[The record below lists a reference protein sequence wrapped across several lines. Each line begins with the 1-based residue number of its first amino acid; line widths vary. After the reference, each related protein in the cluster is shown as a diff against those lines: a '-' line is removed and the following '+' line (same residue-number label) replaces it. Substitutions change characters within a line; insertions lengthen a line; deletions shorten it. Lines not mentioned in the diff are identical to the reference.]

1 MKAAQI
7 NTFTIGGYTKVIQR
21 DALAQPGDYLPG
33 QGWPVTNFPS
43 VSLRFQV
50 SSFHPVGSNV
60 PHPND
65 FLYRRILF
73 SVG

>member
-1 MKAAQI
+1 
-7 NTFTIGGYTKVIQR
+7 
-21 DALAQPGDYLPG
+21 
-33 QGWPVTNFPS
+33 
-43 VSLRFQV
+43 LRFQV